1 MFLTDI
7 HINALRHLK
16 DLDITLSRDKRQH
29 LILTGKNGSGK
40 TSLLEGICNRLDGI
54 SGLNKPLNLLVA
66 KDVFCGDFRS
76 ISIVDISIRA
86 STSEEYDK
94 FSVVPPFICAYFDA
108 ARLTKVDKPRGVEKI
123 ALRNAYKFTETPV
136 GLLLKYMVHLK
147 TQLVYAKNE
156 NDENTALRIQKWF
169 DLYTNALRDLMDD
182 QSVELHYDYKNYNFL
197 IHQNGRNPYSF
208 MQLSDGYS
216 AAIMI
221 VSDLLM
227 RMDQNWLINNTT
239 QNTSLEGIVLI
250 DEIETHLHLSLQR
263 KILPF
268 LTSLFPNIQFI
279 VSTHSPFVVNS
290 IDNAVIYDLENHITV
305 PNGLTNYS
313 YEGVVEGYFKVDE
326 LSDDL
331 KQKFERYKALVHQ
344 PKRSDDELDEL
355 MDLELYLDNIPD
367 YLMPNLAAEYQKL
380 KLECAK
386 ENER

>member
-7 HINALRHLK
+7 HINTLRHLK
-16 DLDITLSRDKRQH
+16 DLDIALSRDKRQH

-40 TSLLEGICNRLDGI
+40 TSLLEGICDRLNSI
-54 SGLNKPLNLLVA
+54 SGLSKPLNLYVA
-66 KDVFCGDFRS
+66 GDSFCGDFL
-76 ISIVDISIRA
+76 SIVDISIRA
-86 STSEEYDK
+86 STSEEYDH
-94 FSVVPPFICAYFDA
+94 FSVVPPFVCAYFDA
-108 ARLTKVDKPRGVEKI
+108 LRLSRIEKPKGVEKI
-123 ALRNAYKFTETPV
+123 ILKNEYKFKESPTE
-136 GLLLKYMVHLK
+136 LLLKYMVHLQ

-156 NDENTALRIQKWF
+156 NDIETASRIQQWF
-169 DLYTNALRDLMDD
+169 DLYTNALRGLMDD
-182 QSVELHYDYKNYNFL
+182 SSVELHYDYKNYNFL
-197 IHQNGRNPYSF
+197 IYQTNRNPYSF

-268 LTSLFPNIQFI
+268 LTRLFPNIQFI

-290 IDNAVIYDLENHITV
+290 IDNAVIYDLENHITI

-326 LSDDL
+326 LSAEL
-331 KQKFERYKALVHQ
+331 NRKFNRYKALVQQ
-344 PKRSDDELDEL
+344 PSHSDDDMDEI

-367 YLMPNLAAEYQKL
+367 YLTPGIATEYQKL
-380 KLECAK
+380 KLECMK
-386 ENER
+386 GGGR

>member
-16 DLDITLSRDKRQH
+16 DIDITLARNKRQH

-40 TSLLEGICNRLDGI
+40 TSLLEAICWYLEGI
-54 SGLNKPLNLLVA
+54 SGVKQKTVYISGGMITVDNVKPE
-66 KDVFCGDFRS
+66 
-76 ISIVDISIRA
+76 IDISIRA
-86 STSEEYDK
+86 STSEQYDYYT
-94 FSVVPPFICAYFDA
+94 VVPPFICAYFDA
-108 ARLTKVDKPRGVEKI
+108 ARLSRVEQPKGVENIVLKKE
-123 ALRNAYKFTETPV
+123 YKFKDTPT

-147 TQLVYAKNE
+147 TQLIYAKNE
-156 NDENTALRIQKWF
+156 NDEATASRIQQWFELYTDALRGIMN
-169 DLYTNALRDLMDD
+169 DP
-182 QSVELHYDYKNYNFL
+182 SVELQYDYKNYNFL
-197 IHQNGRNPYSF
+197 IHQANRNPYNF

-227 RMDQNWLINNTT
+227 RMDQNWLANNTS
-239 QNTSLEGIVLI
+239 QSTSLEGIVLI

-326 LSDDL
+326 LSEEL

-344 PKRSDDELDEL
+344 SKRSDDELDEL

>member
-7 HINALRHLK
+7 HINALRHLN
-16 DLDITLSRDKRQH
+16 DLDITLSRNKRQH

-40 TSLLEGICNRLDGI
+40 TSLLEAIRSQLEYI
-54 SGLNKPLNLLVA
+54 SGVIEPTTNVIVSPA
-66 KDVFCGDFRS
+66 S
-76 ISIVDISIRA
+76 IGLSGTSDAIKLKA
-86 STSEEYDK
+86 STSEEYDH
-94 FSVVPPFICAYFDA
+94 FTVIPPFVCAYFDA
-108 ARLTKVDKPRGVEKI
+108 SRLTKVEQPQGVEKI

-147 TQLVYAKNE
+147 TQLIYAKNE
-156 NDENTALRIQKWF
+156 NDEATASRIQQWFELYTDALRGI
-169 DLYTNALRDLMDD
+169 MDD
-182 QSVELHYDYKNYNFL
+182 PSVELQYDYKNCNFL
-197 IHQNGRNPYSF
+197 IHQANRNPYSF

-331 KQKFERYKALVHQ
+331 KQKFERYKALAQQSEH
-344 PKRSDDELDEL
+344 SDDELDEL
-355 MDLELYLDNIPD
+355 MDLELFLDNIPD
-367 YLMPNLAAEYQKL
+367 YLMPNVAAEYQKL

>member
-16 DLDITLSRDKRQH
+16 DIDITLARNKRQH

-40 TSLLEGICNRLDGI
+40 TSLLEAICWYLEGI
-54 SGLNKPLNLLVA
+54 SGVKQKTVYISGGMITVDNVKPE
-66 KDVFCGDFRS
+66 
-76 ISIVDISIRA
+76 IDISIRA
-86 STSEEYDK
+86 STSEQYDNYT
-94 FSVVPPFICAYFDA
+94 VVPPFICAYFDA
-108 ARLTKVDKPRGVEKI
+108 ARLSRVEQPKGVENIVLKKE
-123 ALRNAYKFTETPV
+123 YKFKDTPT

-147 TQLVYAKNE
+147 TQLIYAKNE
-156 NDENTALRIQKWF
+156 NDEATASRIQQWFELYTDALRGIMN
-169 DLYTNALRDLMDD
+169 DP
-182 QSVELHYDYKNYNFL
+182 SVELQYDYKNYNFL
-197 IHQNGRNPYSF
+197 IHQANRNPYNF

-227 RMDQNWLINNTT
+227 RMDQNWLANNTT

-326 LSDDL
+326 LSEEL
-331 KQKFERYKALVHQ
+331 KQKFERYKALVQ
-344 PKRSDDELDEL
+344 QSKRSDDELDEL

-367 YLMPNLAAEYQKL
+367 YLMPNLVAEYQKL

>member
-7 HINALRHLK
+7 HINTLRHLK

-40 TSLLEGICNRLDGI
+40 TSLLEAIRSQLEYI
-54 SGLNKPLNLLVA
+54 SGVIEPTTNV
-66 KDVFCGDFRS
+66 
-76 ISIVDISIRA
+76 IVSPALIGLSGTSDAIKLKA
-86 STSEEYDK
+86 STSEEYDH
-94 FSVVPPFICAYFDA
+94 FTVIPPFVCAYFDA
-108 ARLTKVDKPRGVEKI
+108 SRLTKVEQPQGVEKI

-147 TQLVYAKNE
+147 TQLIYAKNE
-156 NDENTALRIQKWF
+156 NDEATASRIQQWFELYTDALRGI
-169 DLYTNALRDLMDD
+169 MDD
-182 QSVELHYDYKNYNFL
+182 PSVELQYDYKNYNFL
-197 IHQNGRNPYSF
+197 IHQANRNPYSF

-239 QNTSLEGIVLI
+239 QNTSLKGIVLI

-326 LSDDL
+326 LSEEL
-331 KQKFERYKALVHQ
+331 KQKFERYKALVQ
-344 PKRSDDELDEL
+344 QSKRSDDELDEL

>member
-16 DLDITLSRDKRQH
+16 NIDISLARNKRQH

-40 TSLLEGICNRLDGI
+40 TSLLEAICWYLEDI
-54 SGLNKPLNLLVA
+54 SGVKQKTVYISGGMITVDNVKPE
-66 KDVFCGDFRS
+66 
-76 ISIVDISIRA
+76 IDISIRA
-86 STSEEYDK
+86 STSEQYDNYT
-94 FSVVPPFICAYFDA
+94 VVPPFICAYFDA
-108 ARLTKVDKPRGVEKI
+108 ARLSRVEQPKGVENIVLKKE
-123 ALRNAYKFTETPV
+123 YKFKDTPT

-147 TQLVYAKNE
+147 TQLIYAKNE
-156 NDENTALRIQKWF
+156 NDEATASRIQQWFELYTDALRGI
-169 DLYTNALRDLMDD
+169 MDD
-182 QSVELHYDYKNYNFL
+182 PSVELQYDYKNYNFL
-197 IHQNGRNPYSF
+197 IHQANRNPYSF
-208 MQLSDGYS
+208 MQLSGGYS

-239 QNTSLEGIVLI
+239 QNTSLKGIVLI

-268 LTSLFPNIQFI
+268 LTRLFPNIQFI

-313 YEGVVEGYFKVDE
+313 YEGVVEGYFKVNE
-326 LSDDL
+326 LSDEL
-331 KQKFERYKALVHQ
+331 KRKFERYKALVHQ
-344 PKRSDDELDEL
+344 SHLSDDDMDEI

-367 YLMPNLAAEYQKL
+367 YLMPSLAADYQKL
-380 KLECAK
+380 RLECVK
-386 ENER
+386 ENKR

>member
-7 HINALRHLK
+7 HINTLRHLK
-16 DLDITLSRDKRQH
+16 NIDIALSRDKRQH

-40 TSLLEGICNRLDGI
+40 TSLLEAMRYRLDGI
-54 SGLNKPLNLLVA
+54 SGLIKPT
-66 KDVFCGDFRS
+66 KSVFLGTMTDGKASPEMDICIRS
-76 ISIVDISIRA
+76 SDSDQ
-86 STSEEYDK
+86 YDN
-94 FSVVPPFICAYFDA
+94 FTVEPPFVCAYFDA
-108 ARLTKVDKPRGVEKI
+108 SRLTNVEQPQGVERI
-123 ALRNAYKFTETPV
+123 ELHNAYRFNETPV
-136 GLLLKYMVHLK
+136 KLLLKYMVHLK
-147 TQLVYAKNE
+147 TQFVYAKNE
-156 NDENTALRIQKWF
+156 NDEATALRIQQWF
-169 DLYTNALRDLMDD
+169 DLYTNALRALMDD
-182 QSVELHYDYKNYNFL
+182 DSIELQYDYKNYNFL
-197 IHQNGRNPYSF
+197 IHQANRNPYSF

-239 QNTSLEGIVLI
+239 QNTALEGIVLI

-268 LTSLFPNIQFI
+268 LTRLFPNIQFI

-326 LSDDL
+326 LSDEL

-344 PKRSDDELDEL
+344 PHHSDDDMDEI

-367 YLMPNLAAEYQKL
+367 YLMPGIATEYQKL
-380 KLECAK
+380 KLECMQGG
-386 ENER
+386 ER

>member
-16 DLDITLSRDKRQH
+16 NIDISLARNKRQH

-40 TSLLEGICNRLDGI
+40 TSLLEAIRKRLDDI
-54 SGLNKPLNLLVA
+54 SGLIKPTTSIFLGTMTDGKASLEM
-66 KDVFCGDFRS
+66 DICIRS
-76 ISIVDISIRA
+76 SD
-86 STSEEYDK
+86 SEQYDN
-94 FSVVPPFICAYFDA
+94 FTVEPPFICAYFDA
-108 ARLTKVDKPRGVEKI
+108 SRLTKVEQPQGVEKI

-147 TQLVYAKNE
+147 TQLIYAKNE
-156 NDENTALRIQKWF
+156 NDEATASRIQQWFELYTDALRGI
-169 DLYTNALRDLMDD
+169 MDD
-182 QSVELHYDYKNYNFL
+182 PSVELQYDYKNYNFL
-197 IHQNGRNPYSF
+197 IHQANRNPYSF

-239 QNTSLEGIVLI
+239 QSTSLEGIVLI
-250 DEIETHLHLSLQR
+250 DEVETHLHLALQR
-263 KILPF
+263 KIMPF
-268 LTSLFPNIQFI
+268 LTRLFPNIQFI

-331 KQKFERYKALVHQ
+331 KQKFERYKALAQQSEH
-344 PKRSDDELDEL
+344 SDDELDDL

-367 YLMPNLAAEYQKL
+367 YLMPNVAAEYQKL

>member
-16 DLDITLSRDKRQH
+16 DIDITLARDKRQH

-40 TSLLEGICNRLDGI
+40 TSLLEAICWHLEEI
-54 SGLNKPLNLLVA
+54 SGVMQKTEYISGGVITVGNVKPE
-66 KDVFCGDFRS
+66 
-76 ISIVDISIRA
+76 IDISIRA
-86 STSEEYDK
+86 STSEQYDNYT
-94 FSVVPPFICAYFDA
+94 VVPPFICAYFDA
-108 ARLTKVDKPRGVEKI
+108 ARLSRVEQPKGVENIVLKKE
-123 ALRNAYKFTETPV
+123 YKFKDSPT

-147 TQLVYAKNE
+147 TQLSYAKNE
-156 NDENTALRIQKWF
+156 NDETTTSRIQQWFELYTDALRGI
-169 DLYTNALRDLMDD
+169 MDD
-182 QSVELHYDYKNYNFL
+182 SSVELQYDYKNYNFL
-197 IHQNGRNPYSF
+197 IHQANRKPYSF

-290 IDNAVIYDLENHITV
+290 IDNAVIYDLENRITV

-326 LSDDL
+326 LSDEL
-331 KQKFERYKALVHQ
+331 KRKFKRYKALVQQSHL
-344 PKRSDDELDEL
+344 SDDDMDEI

-367 YLMPNLAAEYQKL
+367 YLMPSLAADYQKL
-380 KLECAK
+380 RLECAK
-386 ENER
+386 EDEL

>member
-40 TSLLEGICNRLDGI
+40 TSLLEAICCYLEGI
-54 SGLNKPLNLLVA
+54 SGVKQKTVYISGGMITVDNVKPE
-66 KDVFCGDFRS
+66 
-76 ISIVDISIRA
+76 IDISIRA
-86 STSEEYDK
+86 STSEQYDNYT
-94 FSVVPPFICAYFDA
+94 VVPPFICAYFDA
-108 ARLTKVDKPRGVEKI
+108 ARLSRVEQPKGVENIVLKKE
-123 ALRNAYKFTETPV
+123 YKFKDTPT

-197 IHQNGRNPYSF
+197 IHQANRNPYSF

-227 RMDQNWLINNTT
+227 RMDQNWLANNTT

-250 DEIETHLHLSLQR
+250 DEIETHLHLSLQS

-268 LTSLFPNIQFI
+268 LTRLFPNIQFI

-290 IDNAVIYDLENHITV
+290 IDNAVIYDLENHITI

-326 LSDDL
+326 LSEEL

-344 PKRSDDELDEL
+344 SKRSDDELDEL

>member
-40 TSLLEGICNRLDGI
+40 TSLLEAIRKRLDDI
-54 SGLNKPLNLLVA
+54 SGLIKPTTSIFLGTMTDGKA
-66 KDVFCGDFRS
+66 SPEMDICIRS
-76 ISIVDISIRA
+76 SD
-86 STSEEYDK
+86 SEQYDN
-94 FSVVPPFICAYFDA
+94 FTVEPPFICAYFDA
-108 ARLTKVDKPRGVEKI
+108 SRLTKVEQPQGVEKI

-147 TQLVYAKNE
+147 TQLIYAKNE
-156 NDENTALRIQKWF
+156 NDEATASRIQQWFELYTDALRGI
-169 DLYTNALRDLMDD
+169 MDD
-182 QSVELHYDYKNYNFL
+182 PSVELQYDYKNYNFL
-197 IHQNGRNPYSF
+197 IHQANRNPYSF

>member
-40 TSLLEGICNRLDGI
+40 TSLLEAIRSQLEYI
-54 SGLNKPLNLLVA
+54 SGVIEPTTNVIVSPA
-66 KDVFCGDFRS
+66 S
-76 ISIVDISIRA
+76 IGLSGTSDAIKLKA
-86 STSEEYDK
+86 STSEEYDH
-94 FSVVPPFICAYFDA
+94 FTVIPPFVCAYFDA
-108 ARLTKVDKPRGVEKI
+108 SRLTKVEQPQGVEKI

-156 NDENTALRIQKWF
+156 NDIETASRIQQWF
-169 DLYTNALRDLMDD
+169 DLYTNALRGLMDD
-182 QSVELHYDYKNYNFL
+182 SSVELHYDYKNYNFL
-197 IHQNGRNPYSF
+197 IYQTNRNPYSF

-268 LTSLFPNIQFI
+268 LTRLFPNIQFI

-290 IDNAVIYDLENHITV
+290 IDNAVIYDLENHITI

-326 LSDDL
+326 LSAEL
-331 KQKFERYKALVHQ
+331 NRKFNRYKALVQQ
-344 PKRSDDELDEL
+344 PSHSDDDMDEI

-367 YLMPNLAAEYQKL
+367 YLTPGIATEYQKL
-380 KLECAK
+380 KLECMK
-386 ENER
+386 GGGR

>member
-7 HINALRHLK
+7 HINTLRHLK

-40 TSLLEGICNRLDGI
+40 TSLLEAICSQLEGI
-54 SGLNKPLNLLVA
+54 SGVTKSMTLVVARVTSIGNIKP
-66 KDVFCGDFRS
+66 S
-76 ISIVDISIRA
+76 VDISIRA
-86 STSEEYDK
+86 SSSEDYDN
-94 FSVVPPFICAYFDA
+94 FSVIPPFVCAYFDA
-108 ARLTKVDKPRGVEKI
+108 ARLSRVEQPKGVEKI
-123 ALRNAYKFTETPV
+123 VLKKEYKFKETPT
-136 GLLLKYMVHLK
+136 GQLLKYMVHLK
-147 TQLVYAKNE
+147 TQLSYAKNE
-156 NDENTALRIQKWF
+156 NDESTALRIQQWF
-169 DLYTNALRDLMDD
+169 ELYTDALRGLMDD
-182 QSVELHYDYKNYNFL
+182 PSVELHYDYKNYNFL
-197 IHQNGRNPYSF
+197 IHQKNRNPYSF

-268 LTSLFPNIQFI
+268 LTRLFPNIQFI

-326 LSDDL
+326 LSEEL

-344 PKRSDDELDEL
+344 SKRSDDELDEL

>member
-16 DLDITLSRDKRQH
+16 DIDITLARNKRQH

-40 TSLLEGICNRLDGI
+40 TSLLEAICWYLEGI
-54 SGLNKPLNLLVA
+54 SGVKQKTVYISGGMITVDNVKPE
-66 KDVFCGDFRS
+66 
-76 ISIVDISIRA
+76 IDISIRA
-86 STSEEYDK
+86 STSEQYDNYT
-94 FSVVPPFICAYFDA
+94 VVPPFICAYFDA
-108 ARLTKVDKPRGVEKI
+108 ARLSRVEQPKGVENIVLKKE
-123 ALRNAYKFTETPV
+123 YKFKDTPT

-147 TQLVYAKNE
+147 TQLIYAKNE
-156 NDENTALRIQKWF
+156 NDEATASRIQQWFELYTDALRGIMN
-169 DLYTNALRDLMDD
+169 DP
-182 QSVELHYDYKNYNFL
+182 SVELQYDYKNYNFL
-197 IHQNGRNPYSF
+197 IHQANRNPYNF

-227 RMDQNWLINNTT
+227 RMDQNWLANNTS
-239 QNTSLEGIVLI
+239 QSTSLEGIVLI

-326 LSDDL
+326 LSEEL

-344 PKRSDDELDEL
+344 SKRSDDELDEL

>member
-16 DLDITLSRDKRQH
+16 DLDITLSRNKRQH

-40 TSLLEGICNRLDGI
+40 TSLLEAICWYLEGI
-54 SGLNKPLNLLVA
+54 SGVKQKTVYISGGMITVDNVKPE
-66 KDVFCGDFRS
+66 
-76 ISIVDISIRA
+76 IDISIRA
-86 STSEEYDK
+86 STSEQYDNYT
-94 FSVVPPFICAYFDA
+94 VVPPFICAYFDA
-108 ARLTKVDKPRGVEKI
+108 ARLSRVEQPKGVENIVLKKE
-123 ALRNAYKFTETPV
+123 YKFKDTPT

-197 IHQNGRNPYSF
+197 IHQANRNPYSF

-227 RMDQNWLINNTT
+227 RMDQNWLANNTT

-326 LSDDL
+326 LSEEL
-331 KQKFERYKALVHQ
+331 KQKFERYKALVQ
-344 PKRSDDELDEL
+344 QSKRSDDELDEL

-367 YLMPNLAAEYQKL
+367 YLMPNVAAEYQKL